1 MPLCGFSTT
10 AKTYNIIFIFSSQ
23 GILKFAKHPDD
34 LIKSIPD
41 LIGGESTFIDIVP
54 NVADIIIDA
63 SQLFRDRLVLGLGL
77 GLAHVC
83 IVSCV
88 TGSVKGSFQKTIR
101 VALLLA

>member
-1 MPLCGFSTT
+1 M
-10 AKTYNIIFIFSSQ
+10 SSQ

-34 LIKSIPD
+34 LVKSIPD
-41 LIGGESTFIDIVP
+41 LIRGESAFIDIVP

-77 GLAHVC
+77 AHVC
-83 IVSCV
+83 IVSSV
-88 TGSVKGSFQKTIR
+88 TGFVKGSFQKTIR